1 MRQRTQMLQAARSG
15 KQNIVEGNLE
25 KSLKLYIRLLG
36 VSLGSLGE
44 LLEDY
49 LDFARH
55 NGVPVWDKDEPRSL
69 RLRDAKINTVGNAG
83 APGLRGRNGS
93 SGTTHSAPQP
103 RPPPH
108 SPPYLFSRRE
118 VADFAA
124 HLLSQTGTPLCR
136 AKSK

>member
-55 NGVPVWDKDEPRSL
+55 NGVPVWDKR
-69 RLRDAKINTVGNAG
+69 
-83 APGLRGRNGS
+83 
-93 SGTTHSAPQP
+93 
-103 RPPPH
+103 
-108 SPPYLFSRRE
+108 
-118 VADFAA
+118 
-124 HLLSQTGTPLCR
+124 
-136 AKSK
+136 